1 LPYATSQ
8 ASAASTAMSGT
19 TPVPSHLVPVTGL
32 TDRANG
38 TEIAMVQ
45 EIGTVLAGW
54 APPQVVSPISS
65 ARSCACRVQQKSSPP
80 ENVSLLVSR

>member
-1 LPYATSQ
+1 
-8 ASAASTAMSGT
+8 MSGT

-54 APPQVVSPISS
+54 APPPVVSPISS
-65 ARSCACRVQQKSSPP
+65 AILRLQGVADRPVKIA
-80 ENVSLLVSR
+80 LAR